1 MRPTTLKPALCEV
14 CTPKGASS
22 KTHVDSLGVPQAAQ
36 GLLVDVRELLVAPAH
51 VLGGD
56 HVLEEAGDAV
66 GLKAAPELAHR
77 RGGGHDHGN
86 AGTRLAP
93 AGTRARPA

>member
-1 MRPTTLKPALCEV
+1 MPITGAIFDCDGTLA
-14 CTPKGASS
+14 
-22 KTHVDSLGVPQAAQ
+22 DSMGMWRQVVE
-36 GLLVDVRELLVAPAH
+36 GLLVDVGKLLVTPAH

-77 RGGGHDHGN
+77 R
-86 AGTRLAP
+86 
-93 AGTRARPA
+93 

>member
-1 MRPTTLKPALCEV
+1 MRVDVAV
-14 CTPKGASS
+14 G
-22 KTHVDSLGVPQAAQ
+22 THVLLAAAVVVVHEAHHVEARPVGGLHAKGSVLEDPRGLLGRAQAAQ
-36 GLLVDVRELLVAPAH
+36 GLLVDVGELLVAPAH

-77 RGGGHDHGN
+77 R
-86 AGTRLAP
+86 
-93 AGTRARPA
+93 